1 MGYHKDNHF
10 SNLDW
15 VLIAINS
22 VLFLFSWA
30 YLIAWYPSLPEIIP
44 VHFDVLGK
52 PNGYSSKENIWF
64 TPFLFT
70 LLSVAFIFGAKY
82 QEAITYPKRK
92 IGKLERISNLKM
104 MLFTALLPAVLCPI
118 ILYTMIE
125 ASIIENFEM
134 PWIMPIIIGIVLLY
148 LPVVLYYKFKTLKLS

>member
-1 MGYHKDNHF
+1 MGHHKDNHF

-15 VLIAINS
+15 ALIAINS
-22 VLFLFSWA
+22 ILLLFSWA
-30 YLIAWYPSLPEIIP
+30 YLIAWYPSLPEIIA

-52 PNGYSSKENIWF
+52 PNGYSSKENIWIN
-64 TPFLFT
+64 PFLFT
-70 LLSVAFIFGAKY
+70 LLSAGFIFGAKY

-104 MLFTALLPAVLCPI
+104 MLFTALLLAILCPI
-118 ILYTMIE
+118 IIYTMIE

-134 PWIMPIIIGIVLLY
+134 PWIMPMIIGIVLLY
-148 LPVVLYYKFKTLKLS
+148 LPVVLHYKFKILKLS

>member
-15 VLIAINS
+15 ALIAINS
-22 VLFLFSWA
+22 ILLLFSWA
-30 YLIAWYPSLPEIIP
+30 HLIAQYPSLPEIIA

-52 PNGYSSKENIWF
+52 PNGYSSKENIWIA
-64 TPFLFT
+64 PLLFT
-70 LLSVAFIFGAKY
+70 LVSVAFIFGAKY

-104 MLFTALLPAVLCPI
+104 MLSTALLLAILCLLI
-118 ILYTMIE
+118 IYTMIE
-125 ASIIENFEM
+125 ASIIENFEI
-134 PWIMPIIIGIVLLY
+134 PWLMPIIAGITAIY
-148 LPVVLYYKFKTLKLS
+148 LGVVFYYKFKTLKLS

>member
-15 VLIAINS
+15 ALIAINS
-22 VLFLFSWA
+22 VLLLFSWA
-30 YLIAWYPSLPEIIP
+30 YLIAWYPSLPEIIA

-52 PNGYSSKENIWF
+52 PNGYSSKENIWIA
-64 TPFLFT
+64 PILFT

-82 QEAITYPKRK
+82 QKAITYPKRK

-104 MLFTALLPAVLCPI
+104 MLFTALLLAILCPVI
-118 ILYTMIE
+118 IYTMIE

-134 PWIMPIIIGIVLLY
+134 PWIMPIIMGIVLLY
-148 LPVVLYYKFKTLKLS
+148 LPVVLHYKFKTLKLS